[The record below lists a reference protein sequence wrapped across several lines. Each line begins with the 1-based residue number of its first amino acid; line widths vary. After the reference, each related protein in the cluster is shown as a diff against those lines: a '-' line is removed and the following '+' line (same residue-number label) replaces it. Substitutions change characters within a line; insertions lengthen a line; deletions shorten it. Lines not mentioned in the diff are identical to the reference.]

1 LKARLAE
8 IMESV
13 QGEGLLVGS
22 RQIFLRF
29 SGCNLRCSYCDT
41 ESSIEAQPYCRVSH
55 TTGRG
60 DLWQNVPN
68 PLSVDQIVGLLSK
81 YSSKWISLTGGEPL
95 LWADFISELG
105 SRLKPQGYNFM
116 LETNGL
122 LYEQLDTCLPGLDM
136 ISMDFK
142 LPSATGEDNW
152 SKHSQFL
159 VRAVN
164 KPLYTKIVVDTR
176 VKEVEVR
183 EAVKILAAVNP
194 YIPLIL
200 QPVTPI
206 GDIAPPD
213 LEIILNL
220 QKMCLKDIQDVRII
234 PQLHKYI
241 GLI

>member
-1 LKARLAE
+1 MKARLAE

-22 RQIFLRF
+22 RQVFLRF

-68 PLSVDQIVGLLSK
+68 PLSVDQIIELLSN
-81 YSSKWISLTGGEPL
+81 YSSQWISLTGGEPL

-105 SRLKPQGYNFM
+105 SRLKPQGYKFHAGDQWHCFM
-116 LETNGL
+116 SNWIL
-122 LYEQLDTCLPGLDM
+122 CLPCLDM

-164 KPLYTKIVVDTR
+164 KPALY
-176 VKEVEVR
+176 
-183 EAVKILAAVNP
+183 
-194 YIPLIL
+194 
-200 QPVTPI
+200 
-206 GDIAPPD
+206 
-213 LEIILNL
+213 
-220 QKMCLKDIQDVRII
+220 
-234 PQLHKYI
+234 
-241 GLI
+241 

>member
-41 ESSIEAQPYCRVSH
+41 ANSIEALPYCRVSH
-55 TTGRG
+55 ITGRG
-60 DLWQNVPN
+60 DLYQNVPN
-68 PLSVDQIVGLLSK
+68 PLSIDQIVKLVSN
-81 YSSKWISLTGGEPL
+81 YSSRWISLTGGEPL
-95 LWADFISELG
+95 IWADFIIELG
-105 SRLKPQGYNFM
+105 KRLRPQSYKFL
-116 LETNGL
+116 LETNGI
-122 LYEQLDTCLPGLDM
+122 LYEQLSLCLPFVNM

-152 SKHSQFL
+152 SKHHQFL
-159 VRAVN
+159 VRAGN
-164 KPLYTKIVVDTR
+164 KPIHIKIVVDTE
-176 VKEVEVR
+176 VKEVEIK
-183 EAVKILAAVNP
+183 EAVKIIAAVNP
-194 YIPLIL
+194 NIPLIL

-206 GDIAPPD
+206 GGIAPPD
-213 LEIILNL
+213 MELILNL